1 MGKKHASQYANF
13 GSLQTVFFLQTHI
26 PVNNKVIKLGGG
38 GLYTQFP
45 LFSLDL
51 FFVVFH
57 RLTIKGLYLNILSLQ
72 SSIHFFGGYE
82 QSIFFIK
89 CIFYRIYPRHDS

>member
-1 MGKKHASQYANF
+1 MDLAGVTIAF
-13 GSLQTVFFLQTHI
+13 LPCIMTQTRVLGRS
-26 PVNNKVIKLGGG
+26 GGG

>member
-1 MGKKHASQYANF
+1 M
-13 GSLQTVFFLQTHI
+13 SL
-26 PVNNKVIKLGGG
+26 IKLGGG

-72 SSIHFFGGYE
+72 SSIHFLEDMNNRFFSSNVY
-82 QSIFFIK
+82 SIGFIRDMIRK
-89 CIFYRIYPRHDS
+89 ISSRDSLRNVNV